1 MVRLPTSPALAAAVA
16 ALTLACA
23 SDSDGTPGAEPVD
36 GAEPP
41 GGAAAVTLESHAGA
55 PGDEVRVEGRGF
67 PAGAELDLGF
77 GPPESEYEVLRTVTA
92 DAQGEVGVTATVPS
106 WAEPGRAY
114 VFVLAAPRNDPRAIS
129 EPFHVTGAG
138 GTVTV
143 EGEITDEG
151 VECLA
156 MRARDGTLY
165 TLAGGD
171 TEGLSPGDA
180 VTVEGTVAEMSI
192 CMQGI
197 TLNVTRVERR

>member
-1 MVRLPTSPALAAAVA
+1 MVRLRTRPAVAAALA

-23 SDSDGTPGAEPVD
+23 SDSDGTAGGEPVD

-41 GGAAAVTLESHAGA
+41 GNGAAVTLGSHAGA
-55 PGDEVRVEGRGF
+55 PGDEVRVGGRGF

-92 DAQGEVGVTATVPS
+92 DARGEVDVAAAVPP
-106 WAEPGRAY
+106 WAERGRTY
-114 VFVLAAPRNDPRAIS
+114 LFVLAAPRNDPRAVS
-129 EPFHVTGAG
+129 EPFHVTGAD

-156 MRARDGTLY
+156 MRGRDGTLY

-197 TLNVTRVERR
+197 TLDVTRVERR